1 MSQRAPYVLTF
12 LGSMAVV
19 TAWIIFMY
27 ATTFQI
33 DAGIMLSAVMFVIG
47 GLALAHI
54 MVGLKIEPFQFK
66 RLLESLMW
74 TAISAGLIYIVNST
88 VPFRLDVGVMNTRL
102 FSVLMGVGE
111 ECSFRVFLC
120 AFIFKVTNNVWLAT
134 GISSASW
141 SIFHIARYGGDTGA
155 FFILF
160 IVGLLLGAVI
170 IYSKMADGV
179 IFAHALINYIAT
191 S

>member
-1 MSQRAPYVLTF
+1 MSQRKPYVLGF

-19 TAWIIFMY
+19 TAWLIFMY

-33 DAGIMLSAVMFVIG
+33 DASIMVSAVMFVIG
-47 GLALAHI
+47 GLALAYI
-54 MVGLKIEPFQFK
+54 MVGLKIEPFDMR
-66 RLLESLMW
+66 RLAESLMW
-74 TAISAGLIYIVNST
+74 TVISAVLIYIVNQT
-88 VPFRLDVGVMNTRL
+88 VPFRLDVGVMDNRL

-120 AFIFKVTNNVWLAT
+120 AFIFKVTKNFWLAT

-141 SIFHIARYGGDTGA
+141 TIFHIARYGGDIGA
-155 FFILF
+155 FFVLF

-191 S
+191 A